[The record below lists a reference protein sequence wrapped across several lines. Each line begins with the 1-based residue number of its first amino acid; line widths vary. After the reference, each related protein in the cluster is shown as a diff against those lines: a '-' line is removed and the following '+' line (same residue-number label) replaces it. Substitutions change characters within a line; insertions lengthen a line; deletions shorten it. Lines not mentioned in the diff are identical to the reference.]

1 MKRGGWVNT
10 VGATITTIVG
20 FEVLTA
26 ILRPDLSTVLLIAA
40 GSTVLT
46 GIVLWFFF
54 RSLRANDRSR
64 GDVGD
69 RDVQRV
75 AVETPFDA
83 EAEPCVLASAACTS
97 GWLDWIHGELWVC
110 SDGLLRRSLGLRKT
124 IEHGSNATVNPG
136 LRPKRR
142 FTAAERYV
150 IGNEREMNRWI
161 AWDWIDTAEVRRGT
175 LTDSFHYRLKVGSRG
190 KLLWPRADGAVSL
203 IEGTARSHLGDR
215 FSGT

>member
-1 MKRGGWVNT
+1 MKRGWVNT
-10 VGATITTIVG
+10 IGATVTTIVG
-20 FEVLTA
+20 FEVLMA
-26 ILRPDLSTVLLIAA
+26 ILRPDLSTLLLIVA
-40 GSTVLT
+40 GSTVVT

-54 RSLRANDRSR
+54 RSLRATEDRSR
-64 GDVGD
+64 GAVGD

-75 AVETPFDA
+75 TVETAFDP
-83 EAEPCVLASAACTS
+83 ETEPCVLASAASTS

-124 IEHGSNATVNPG
+124 IEHGSNATVSPG

-150 IGNEREMNRWI
+150 IGNERETNRWI
-161 AWDWIDTAEVRRGT
+161 AWDWIDTAEVRRGP
-175 LTDSFHYRLKVGSRG
+175 LTESLHYRLKNGSRG

-203 IEGTARSHLGDR
+203 IAGAARAHLGDR
-215 FSGT
+215 FTGT